1 MDCDLISE
9 VLIHKYQNNIF
20 HNLPRI
26 LIKISLSN
34 KKYYNALISK
44 AITKEEIINALD
56 SITSPDDM
64 ESKILEILKE
74 KELI

>member
-1 MDCDLISE
+1 MSE
-9 VLIHKYQNNIF
+9 VLIHKYQNTIF

-26 LIKISLSN
+26 LLKISLSN
-34 KKYYNALISK
+34 KKYYNALINK
-44 AITKEEIINALD
+44 AITKDEIINALD

-64 ESKILEILKE
+64 ESKIIEILKE

>member
-9 VLIHKYQNNIF
+9 VLIHKYQNTIF
-20 HNLPRI
+20 HSLPRI

-64 ESKILEILKE
+64 ESKIIEILKE

>member
-1 MDCDLISE
+1 MSE
-9 VLIHKYQNNIF
+9 VLIHKYQNTIF

-26 LIKISLSN
+26 LLKISLSN
-34 KKYYNALISK
+34 KKYYNALINK
-44 AITKEEIINALD
+44 TITKEEIINALD

-64 ESKILEILKE
+64 ESKIIEILKE